1 MDNDD
6 ILYRHLLI
14 LIKLFK
20 NRPNHLTKYLLDNDA
35 LNSRF
40 IKLISDS
47 KKLSEIYKKNEGN
60 IEGNISINTYLMDI
74 AQMNDYFSEM
84 TEIISKD
91 RDRKSISEIT
101 EELNNKLDI
110 LLSQEK
116 YEDAIELRDYMIINN
131 IQRNK
136 KN

>member
-1 MDNDD
+1 
-6 ILYRHLLI
+6 
-14 LIKLFK
+14 
-20 NRPNHLTKYLLDNDA
+20 
-35 LNSRF
+35 
-40 IKLISDS
+40 
-47 KKLSEIYKKNEGN
+47 
-60 IEGNISINTYLMDI
+60 MDI